1 LPLLLLF
8 IIVHNHVFQQNTL
21 PKNLSQSVAPQF
33 DHTHNILRLSVA
45 PHSNNIE
52 RTLSSSVAPQLHHIH
67 PTLSRSVTPQLNPH
81 VAPFVPQEMRV
92 PLGPITNKAKV
103 KKHND
108 IVNRYAKKTAKTAA
122 KE

>member
-1 LPLLLLF
+1 
-8 IIVHNHVFQQNTL
+8 
-21 PKNLSQSVAPQF
+21 
-33 DHTHNILRLSVA
+33 
-45 PHSNNIE
+45 
-52 RTLSSSVAPQLHHIH
+52 
-67 PTLSRSVTPQLNPH
+67 
-81 VAPFVPQEMRV
+81 MRV